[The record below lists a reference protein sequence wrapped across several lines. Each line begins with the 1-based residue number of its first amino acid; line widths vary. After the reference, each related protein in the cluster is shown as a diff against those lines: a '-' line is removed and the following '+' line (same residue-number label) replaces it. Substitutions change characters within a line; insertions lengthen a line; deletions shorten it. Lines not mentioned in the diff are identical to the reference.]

1 MNGSVKMI
9 LLIYLVQLI
18 FGLWVGYHSGK
29 GSDSDHV
36 FIAVVFF
43 IAAGISTVG
52 LLFGPFYHV
61 IGTFSVWIIA
71 GIALSEYISY
81 LEERRDEDEFY

>member
-1 MNGSVKMI
+1 MI
-9 LLIYLVQLI
+9 LVIYLIQLL

-43 IAAGISTVG
+43 IAAAISTFG

-61 IGTFSVWIIA
+61 IGTFALWIIA
-71 GIALSEYISY
+71 GIAVSEIVSY
-81 LEERRDEDEFY
+81 LEERKDEDEYY